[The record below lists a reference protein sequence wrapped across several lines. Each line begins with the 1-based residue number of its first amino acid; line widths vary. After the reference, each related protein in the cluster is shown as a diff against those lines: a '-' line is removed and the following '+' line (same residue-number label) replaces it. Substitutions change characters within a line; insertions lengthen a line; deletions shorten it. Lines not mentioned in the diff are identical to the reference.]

1 MIEEFY
7 TMVEEQEESG
17 WVWLVYSKDKRA
29 LEIKLTENNIQITD
43 LEPSVVPLLA
53 INLQKHAYDYDYES
67 NYKYLQNIMKI
78 IDWKNVAD
86 RYKKALK

>member
-1 MIEEFY
+1 
-7 TMVEEQEESG
+7 MVEEQEESG